1 MAWLLVFIAACGLL
15 LWRWR
20 GRSAARLSAPTPQP
34 QLTRGDREGGTD
46 GAQTRDSLVRI
57 ALTDRRDLEE
67 DRLEAVRALGEMADV
82 QSRAA
87 LLALSDPGA
96 TFSNARL
103 RKAARQA
110 LKSIDEQARPR
121 QGQLSLAATAGQQGG
136 LSTPPGQDE
145 S

>member
-1 MAWLLVFIAACGLL
+1 MAWLLAFIAAGGLL

-20 GRSAARLSAPTPQP
+20 GRRTERLVEPTPQP
-34 QLTRGDREGGTD
+34 QLSDGETEGGPD
-46 GAQTRDSLVRI
+46 PAQTRESLVRI
-57 ALTDRRDLEE
+57 ALTDRRDLEA
-67 DRLEAVRALGEMADV
+67 DRLEAVRTLGRMADV

-87 LLALSDPGA
+87 LLALSHPGA

-110 LKSIDEQARPR
+110 LQSIDEQARPR

-136 LSTPPGQDE
+136 LSSPPEPDE